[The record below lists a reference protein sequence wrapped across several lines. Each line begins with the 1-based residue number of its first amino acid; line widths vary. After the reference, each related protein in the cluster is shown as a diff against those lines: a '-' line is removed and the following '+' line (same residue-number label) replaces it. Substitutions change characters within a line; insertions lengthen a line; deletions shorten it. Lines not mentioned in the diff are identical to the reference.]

1 MSIMNSAH
9 TLRRTLKP
17 RAGGVSGI
25 PLVVV
30 GAIVGVLV
38 IGGGIGFAVESNHS
52 RGMTAAPVGLAA
64 IVPPL
69 SSFTGVSAITPLAAK
84 KKHAKHALV
93 PVAHASPSVSP
104 TPGETPSAAPSV
116 APSGGKI
123 VAPKRPAHKI
133 RQTAQ
138 ADPAFDPSSATQA
151 AVPDAVPTQEP
162 VQAAAA
168 TAPPA
173 AAVPQAT
180 PIYEPAVV
188 VEARFISQIQPIYPE
203 IAKSQGIQGTT
214 VVLVT
219 VGPSGNVISQSIGQ
233 SAGNRLLDN
242 AALDAARASRF
253 QAPEVDGHP
262 ATQTYRVVYTFTL

>member
-1 MSIMNSAH
+1 MNSAH

-17 RAGGVSGI
+17 RAGGVSGV
-25 PLVVV
+25 PLVVI
-30 GAIVGVLV
+30 GAVVGVLL
-38 IGGGIGFAVESNHS
+38 IGGGIGYVVESGHNHDVI
-52 RGMTAAPVGLAA
+52 AAPVGLAA

-69 SSFTGVSAITPLAAK
+69 SSFTGVSAITPFAAK
-84 KKHAKHALV
+84 KKHAKHAVV

-104 TPGETPSAAPSV
+104 TPGETPSTAPSI
-116 APSGGKI
+116 APVGAKI
-123 VAPKRPAHKI
+123 VATKRPANKT

-138 ADPAFDPSSATQA
+138 ADPAFDPASATQA
-151 AVPDAVPTQEP
+151 AVSDAVPTQAP
-162 VQAAAA
+162 VQPAAA
-168 TAPPA
+168 TQPPA
-173 AAVPQAT
+173 AVVPQAT

-188 VEARFISQIQPIYPE
+188 VEARFVSQIQPIYPE

-233 SAGNRLLDN
+233 SAGNRQLDN

-262 ATQTYRVVYTFTL
+262 ATQTYRVVYTFAL

>member
-17 RAGGVSGI
+17 RAGGVSGV
-25 PLVVV
+25 PLVIIAAV
-30 GAIVGVLV
+30 VGVLA
-38 IGGGIGFAVESNHS
+38 IGGGIGYAVESSHNRES
-52 RGMTAAPVGLAA
+52 ASAPVGLAA

-84 KKHAKHALV
+84 KKHAKHAAV
-93 PVAHASPSVSP
+93 PTSHASPSVTP
-104 TPGETPSAAPSV
+104 TPGATPSV
-116 APSGGKI
+116 APSAPPVNGKI
-123 VAPKRPAHKI
+123 IAPKLPAHKT
-133 RQTAQ
+133 RHAAQ
-138 ADPAFDPSSATQA
+138 AATAFDPASSTQA
-151 AVPDAVPTQEP
+151 AIPDPVPTQEP
-162 VQAAAA
+162 VQPTV

-188 VEARFISQIQPIYPE
+188 VEARFISQVQPIYPE
-203 IAKSQGIQGTT
+203 IARNQGIQGTT
-214 VVLVT
+214 IVLVT

-233 SAGNRLLDN
+233 SAGNRLLDG

-262 ATQTYRVVYTFTL
+262 ATQTYRVVYTFSL